1 MAQNA
6 AQLKLKQ
13 LRPIYPFMLTDEG
26 TGLRGTPF
34 NVSLKWNIMPR
45 IGMLRVP
52 TYGQCVHVRTHRR
65 VDLGLAGFFWLFD
78 AGRVC
83 ALRSAQFTQKLM
95 CGVGA

>member
-1 MAQNA
+1 MFVSIEIDYATERHPHNSMMIWARIIKKPVCTGWIGARYQTFHSHCSVQNA

-45 IGMLRVP
+45 IGM
-52 TYGQCVHVRTHRR
+52 G
-65 VDLGLAGFFWLFD
+65 G
-78 AGRVC
+78 
-83 ALRSAQFTQKLM
+83 
-95 CGVGA
+95 